1 MKLTMRINNIV
12 PLRRLALLST
22 AVCAIMLAFSHNAAA
37 VRVVGGIKSPSTT
50 LTNLA
55 IHDTHELGWVN
66 PGTPPNATEV
76 RAWINELRVM
86 ALNSSEPFTFAG
98 HTNQLYRSGNFT
110 SPFAPAPGAVLATG
124 DINTL
129 TINLDNYSGYTY
141 LFAKYDQQNAGSEV
155 WYVGDLTGVITIP
168 QFWSGHQYGL
178 SGWILFGGGTT
189 GVPDGGTTAMLL
201 GAALSVIGMARRYL
215 MS

>member
-1 MKLTMRINNIV
+1 MKINLT
-12 PLRRLALLST
+12 PTKTLALIST
-22 AVCAIMLAFSHNAAA
+22 AFCALILAFSNTANAVTA
-37 VRVVGGIKSPSTT
+37 
-50 LTNLA
+50 LA
-55 IHDTHELGWVN
+55 IHDSHELGWVN
-66 PGTPPNATEV
+66 PGVPPNETEV

-86 ALNSSEPFTFAG
+86 ALNSNKPFTFAG

-110 SPFAPAPGAVLATG
+110 SPFAPTPGAVLASQTFSNNQ
-124 DINTL
+124 DP
-129 TINLDNYSGYTY
+129 TITIDLSNYSGYTY

-168 QFWSGHQYGL
+168 GFWSNGQYGI
-178 SGWILFGGGTT
+178 SGWILFGGGT

-201 GAALSVIGMARRYL
+201 GAALSVLGMARRYL

>member
-1 MKLTMRINNIV
+1 MKINITTTKK
-12 PLRRLALLST
+12 LAVIST
-22 AVCAIMLAFSHNAAA
+22 ALCALMLAFSNNAAA
-37 VRVVGGIKSPSTT
+37 V
-50 LTNLA
+50 TNLA

-66 PGTPPNATEV
+66 PGVPPNETEV

-86 ALNSSEPFTFAG
+86 ALNSNEPFTFAG